1 MRDEVLKEEE
11 VVVEKRGFIWKLMG
25 CEFILW
31 KF

>member
-11 VVVEKRGFIWKLMG
+11 VVVEKRDFIRKLMG